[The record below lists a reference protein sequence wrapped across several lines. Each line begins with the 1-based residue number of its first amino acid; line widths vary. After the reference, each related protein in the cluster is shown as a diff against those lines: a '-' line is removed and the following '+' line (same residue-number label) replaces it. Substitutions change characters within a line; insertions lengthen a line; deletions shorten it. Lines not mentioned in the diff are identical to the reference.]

1 MCFEFWKIKVFS
13 LVISPCRNFSILK
26 CTSCGSRDF
35 HTPLPMQAIIE
46 YQIGRIHFGY
56 VIAEGPVF
64 YLMPN
69 EKCPNYTSV
78 QQIRKI
84 LKESLVYWINRAI
97 PYCFL

>member
-1 MCFEFWKIKVFS
+1 
-13 LVISPCRNFSILK
+13 
-26 CTSCGSRDF
+26 
-35 HTPLPMQAIIE
+35 MQAIIE